1 MILVSGRNDAMN
13 GRNKYLCRS
22 ETIGH
27 MNKLITEGIG
37 TFFLMLA
44 ILLSTGPWAA
54 LAIGL
59 MLMALMYS
67 GMRLSGSQYNPAVSL
82 ALLLQGRLHRD
93 EFPGYI
99 FAQLC
104 GATLAAIM
112 GGFLLTFH
120 TNAEVVVR
128 TNHTLGV
135 LTGEFLGTFMLIYV
149 YLHVILPEKTRG
161 NQYYGLVI
169 GLTLTALMS
178 MFTEVS
184 GAIFNPAVAVGL
196 SISGKLAWSDLWMY
210 FITNLL
216 GAAVAGTVFTLV
228 KSEE

>member
-1 MILVSGRNDAMN
+1 MILVNGINDRMN
-13 GRNKYLCRS
+13 SRNKYLCRS

-37 TFFLMLA
+37 TFFLTLA
-44 ILLSTGPWAA
+44 VLLSTGPWAA
-54 LAIGL
+54 LSTGL
-59 MLMALMYS
+59 VLMAFMYS
-67 GMRLSGSQYNPAVSL
+67 GMRLSGSHYNPAVSL

-93 EFPGYI
+93 ELPGYL
-99 FAQLC
+99 FAQFC
-104 GATLAAIM
+104 GAALAAIM

-135 LTGEFLGTFMLIYV
+135 LTGEFLGSFAFIYV

-161 NQYYGLVI
+161 NAYYGLVI

-178 MFTEVS
+178 MFNEVS

-228 KSEE
+228 SEER